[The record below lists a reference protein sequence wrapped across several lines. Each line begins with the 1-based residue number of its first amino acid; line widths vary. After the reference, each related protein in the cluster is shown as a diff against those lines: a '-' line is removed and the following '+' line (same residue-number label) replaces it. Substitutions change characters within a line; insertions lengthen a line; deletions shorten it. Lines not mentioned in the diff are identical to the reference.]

1 MVIMR
6 EEGISKIEVHVAG
19 ICLMKK
25 DNAYNVLIAKRS
37 SKRNLYPSFWE
48 CGGGQVN
55 IGENFEE
62 AVKRQ
67 LREELGVIVEV
78 LCPVGTYEI
87 PVKTE
92 QKKIPGMRF
101 VCKVLGFVVKK
112 PRFDKKEF
120 TECRWI
126 PIKDVDKYK
135 FIPGIKE
142 SIKEVVHILGLSR
155 MC

>member
-1 MVIMR
+1 MR

-25 DNAYNVLIAKRS
+25 GNAYNVLIAKRS
-37 SKRNLYPSFWE
+37 AKRKLYPGFWE
-48 CGGGQVN
+48 CGGGQMN
-55 IGENFEE
+55 IRENFEE

-67 LREELGVIVEV
+67 LAEELGVIVEV
-78 LCPVGTYEI
+78 ICPVGTYEI

-92 QKKIPGMRF
+92 QKKIPGLRF
-101 VCKVLGFVVKK
+101 VCKVVGFVGRK
-112 PRFDKKEF
+112 PIADRREF
-120 TECRWI
+120 TECKWI
-126 PIKDVDKYK
+126 PIRDVDKYK